1 MVEFVNREDNE
12 RWHRNTEWFGKCRQ
26 RLHNKFANNK
36 AYLKDC
42 EGSGWDES
50 QGLPTEDWGLA
61 TDEQINDLA
70 FEMAGWGIT
79 ARKVFKLQFLDDRKA
94 AKMLRDFRRNKR
106 FGTQP
111 ARAVYKE
118 FAPTQ
123 RSDY

>member
-1 MVEFVNREDNE
+1 MVEFVNREDND
-12 RWHRNTEWFGKCRQ
+12 RWHRNTEWFRKCRR
-26 RLHNKFANNK
+26 RLHDKFADNK
-36 AYLKDC
+36 PYLKDC
-42 EGSGWDES
+42 ECSGWDES

-61 TDEQINDLA
+61 TDEQIDELG
-70 FEMAGWGIT
+70 FEMAGWGIET
-79 ARKVFKLQFLDDRKA
+79 RKVFRLQFLDDRKA
-94 AKMLRDFRRNKR
+94 SKMLRDFKRNKR